1 MWISDT
7 RSTRIGQTVFF
18 KHKYITQPTVT
29 AADALVQAPEEMCQ
43 VLKGLSP
50 IKGETRTAVELLVD
64 IFKKV
69 GSEEETDVD
78 AQRKQVGE
86 AANKRTKSDEAEAE
100 LEGIWTAPNK
110 LDLADNNL
118 RTTESVQITHPAKM
132 GGRSSLKM
140 KSQH

>member
-1 MWISDT
+1 M
-7 RSTRIGQTVFF
+7 
-18 KHKYITQPTVT
+18 Y
-29 AADALVQAPEEMCQ
+29 Q

-100 LEGIWTAPNK
+100 LEDIWTAPNK
-110 LDLADNNL
+110 LDLADSNF
-118 RTTESVQITHPAKM
+118 RTTESVQITHPAKN
-132 GGRSSLKM
+132 GGPIIIEDEEPILM
-140 KSQH
+140 EI